1 MKEKISLI
9 SKGEFE
15 YEQPILCLST
25 EQINAVEDYGKVLTG
40 TFVIRNSQERLMKG
54 KVYSSNNLVKLKET
68 DFHGIENHITYE
80 LDTEGV
86 QAGTILNGSFL
97 IVSDCGE
104 ATIPFSLHIVQPY
117 FESSLGKIKDL
128 FQFTNLARM
137 DWSEAKKIFRSA
149 DFEQIL
155 LEKDERNKQI
165 YRSLINGVST
175 SQALEEFL
183 IAIHKKAVIR
193 LSVNKSNLE
202 YEINQDQITDKIILT
217 KSNWGFTEIKVSKD
231 ADFIKLDQKFIWAD
245 RFIENSHQISFT
257 IDVKEM
263 KSGKQFGHIYI
274 KTAYQTIIVAIVC
287 RRKHKSSAII
297 KARQQKKIE
306 LDMVDLYLEFRLN
319 KVNISEYVERMQTLI
334 KQRSGAENSRSKEL
348 LLIHLAIVASKRKL
362 ADELL
367 ADLQSEEVM
376 IRKNSL
382 LDYASFLYLRALCHK
397 EDAITFQAENHI
409 RRIYESGF
417 QDFRVLWLLFQ
428 TDKDYEKNRAKKL
441 AEIKDQFDKG
451 CHSPILY
458 YEAICA
464 FREEPYLLREL
475 NTFEIQVFHY
485 GIKNSMLNRDSIQQY
500 VYLANKLKEY
510 QPLVFQG
517 LTKLYGIY
525 ESKEIL
531 SAICCLLI
539 KGRKKEE
546 KYFTWYQEGVEAGL
560 RITELYEYY
569 MYSID
574 KTKHEPL
581 AQQVL
586 LYYVYNSNMTEKI
599 KTYLYANIIVNKDS
613 FETIYRSYYK
623 KIEVFAFNM
632 LQAQYINRDLAIL
645 YKEFFSKNKLSS
657 DIAKLLPYVL
667 YRYEVSCTN
676 PNISNV
682 IIRHKERT
690 EEVITPLVEGKAQVN
705 LFTSEA
711 QIILVDHLGQRYLE
725 TLEYSLKPYMNLVD
739 YEPSSLWDREHPML
753 VLHLY
758 DHYRR
763 NHIKNPQAIEVR
775 REILNISEI
784 SDDVIAECYETL
796 IEFYYENF
804 QDELLEH
811 YLHTIDLKLMS
822 QSDRAKYIELMM
834 SRGQFQKVLEAI
846 SIFGYE
852 DIGAARIVK
861 FCLAFL
867 NLQEVRKYHPI
878 MVQLCYTVFTYQKY
892 DETILSYL
900 MKYYQGDSGQLLS
913 LWAAAKEFDLNTHL
927 LEERLLRQ
935 ILFTEN
941 GIEDSFAV
949 FYSYYAG
956 IGNHLLVRAYLTYVS
971 YSYLL
976 QKKEI
981 QLELLPIIKHELYYE
996 ENKICLLAWLKASSS
1011 KDNLTEQEK
1020 TFVEF
1025 NILRFIRKGMVLPFF
1040 LNYRDAI
1047 PIPEKYQNQ
1056 CFITY
1061 LTDPRKQVY
1070 IHYRIAGQEEQ
1081 AYKVERLSNVLLGI
1095 HCKGFLLFYP
1105 ETLEYYITE
1114 ESPDAS
1120 IRTQSGELKL
1130 EGRPTEIEGS
1140 NYNQMNQ
1147 MLHALEDE
1155 DENLLLLME
1164 NYIKQEYMINKCFKP
1179 IE

>member
-15 YEQPILCLST
+15 YEQPVLCLST
-25 EQINAVEDYGKVLTG
+25 EQINIVEDAGKVQTG
-40 TFVIRNSQERLMKG
+40 TFVISNSQERQMKG
-54 KVYSSNNLVKLKET
+54 KVYSSNNLVKLKEN
-68 DFHGIENHITYE
+68 DFHGIENQITYE
-80 LDTEGV
+80 LNTEGV

-97 IVSDCGE
+97 IISDCGE
-104 ATIPFSLHIVQPY
+104 ATIPFSIHIIQPY

-149 DFEQIL
+149 EFEQII
-155 LEKDERNKQI
+155 LENDERNKQI

-183 IAIHKKAVIR
+183 IAIHKKAVVR
-193 LSVNKSNLE
+193 LSVDKINLE

-231 ADFIKLDQKFIWAD
+231 ADFIKLDQKFLWAD

-257 IDVKEM
+257 IDAKEI
-263 KSGKQFGHIYI
+263 KNGKQVGHIYI
-274 KTAYQTIIVAIVC
+274 KTAYQTIVIVIEC
-287 RRKHKSSAII
+287 RRKHKSSALI

-306 LDMVDLYLEFRLN
+306 LNMVEQYLEFRLN
-319 KVNISEYVERMQTLI
+319 KVNISEYVEKMQALI
-334 KQRSGAENSRSKEL
+334 KQRSGPENSRSKEL
-348 LLIHLAIVASKRKL
+348 LLIHLAIIASKRKL

-376 IRKNSL
+376 LRKTSL

-397 EDAITFQAENHI
+397 EDTTTLQAANHI

-417 QDFRVLWLLFQ
+417 QDWRVLWLLFQ
-428 TDKDYEKNRAKKL
+428 TDQSYEKNKAKKL

-458 YEAICA
+458 YEAICT

-475 NTFEIQVFHY
+475 NSFEIQVFNY
-485 GIKNSMLNRDSIQQY
+485 GINNSMLNRDSVQQY
-500 VYLANKLKEY
+500 VYLANKTKEY

-517 LTKLYGIY
+517 LIKLYKVY

-546 KYFTWYQEGVEAGL
+546 KYFTWYQQGVEAGL

-569 MYSID
+569 MYSAN
-574 KTKHEPL
+574 KTRHDPL

-599 KTYLYANIIVNKDS
+599 KTYLYANIIINKDS

-623 KIEVFAFNM
+623 KIEIFAFNM
-632 LQAQYINRDLAIL
+632 LQAHYISRDLSIL
-645 YKEFFSKNKLSS
+645 YKEFFCKNKVSS
-657 DIAKLLPYVL
+657 DIMMLLPYVL
-667 YRYEVSCTN
+667 FRYEVVCTN
-676 PNISNV
+676 PNISHV
-682 IIRHKERT
+682 IVRHKELNG
-690 EEVITPLVEGKAQVN
+690 EEIIPLVDGKAQIN
-705 LFTSEA
+705 LFTSHA
-711 QIILVDHLGQRYLE
+711 QIILVDNLGQRYLE
-725 TLEYSLKPYMNLVD
+725 TLEYSLKPYMNLIE
-739 YEPSSLWDREHPML
+739 YETSGLLPCEHPML
-753 VLHLY
+753 LLHLY
-758 DHYRR
+758 DHYRI
-763 NHIKNPQAIEVR
+763 NHIKNLQAIEVR
-775 REILNISEI
+775 RKVLTLSEI
-784 SDDVIAECYETL
+784 SEDVIGECHQTL
-796 IEFYYENF
+796 IEYYYENF
-804 QDELLEH
+804 KDELLDL
-811 YLHTIDLKLMS
+811 YLNTIDLQLVS
-822 QSDRAKYIELMM
+822 QNERAKYIEMMM
-834 SRGQFQKVLEAI
+834 SRGQFQKSLEAI
-846 SIFGYE
+846 GVFGYE
-852 DIGAARIVK
+852 DIGTARIVK
-861 FCLAFL
+861 FCLAYL
-867 NLQEVRKYHPI
+867 NIQEVPKYHPI

-900 MKYYQGDSGQLLS
+900 MKYYQGDYKQLLA
-913 LWAAAKEFDLNTHL
+913 LWAAAKDFDLNTHQ
-927 LEERLLRQ
+927 LEDRLLQQ

-941 GIEDSFAV
+941 GLEESFPV
-949 FYSYYAG
+949 FNSYYAE

-971 YSYLL
+971 YCYLV
-976 QKKEI
+976 QKREI
-981 QLELLPIIKHELYYE
+981 QFELLPIIKHELYYE
-996 ENKICLLAWLKASSS
+996 ENKICLLAWLKANSL

-1020 TFVEF
+1020 TFAEY

-1040 LNYRDAI
+1040 LNYKDRM
-1047 PIPEKYQNQ
+1047 PVPEKYQNQ

-1081 AYKVERLSNVLLGI
+1081 QYKVERLPNVLSGI

-1105 ETLEYYITE
+1105 EILEYYITE
-1114 ESPDAS
+1114 EFQDTS
-1120 IRTQSGELKL
+1120 IRTQSGELQL
-1130 EGRPTEIEGS
+1130 EGRPPEIEGS

-1147 MLHALEDE
+1147 MLLALEEE
-1155 DENLLLLME
+1155 DEKLLLLME
-1164 NYIKQEYMINKCFKP
+1164 NYIKQDYMINKCFKP
-1179 IE
+1179 VE